1 MARKLD
7 ETNRRI
13 LALLQEDGRMKRQDV
28 AREVGL
34 STPAVSERMNKLLE
48 SGIIE
53 RYTAVVNP
61 AAIDKGVTAYLTVA
75 YEAPKSGAGLEKKV
89 ENTADILECHA
100 ITGVASHLLKVRVSG
115 ISALNDLITEI
126 KGWKGVTSVE
136 SNIVLETYKETNLLD
151 TEDLEEE

>member
-7 ETNRRI
+7 ETNRKI

-28 AREVGL
+28 AKEVGL

-48 SGIIE
+48 NGIIE

-61 AAIDKGVTAYLTVA
+61 DTVGKEVTAYLTVA
-75 YEAPKSGAGLEKKV
+75 YEAPKSGAGLDKKV
-89 ENTADILECHA
+89 EETPEILECHA

-115 ISALNDLITEI
+115 IAALNDLINEL
-126 KGWKGVTSVE
+126 KQWKGVTSVE
-136 SNIVLETYKETNLLD
+136 SNIVLHTYKETNILD
-151 TEDLEEE
+151 TANPTEE